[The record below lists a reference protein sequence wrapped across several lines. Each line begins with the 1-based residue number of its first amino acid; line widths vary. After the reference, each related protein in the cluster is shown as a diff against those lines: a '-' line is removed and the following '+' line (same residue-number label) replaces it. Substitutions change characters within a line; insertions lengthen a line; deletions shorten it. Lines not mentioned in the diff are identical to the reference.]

1 MNPVQIF
8 MITVFLGSIGLI
20 VAIVICKRSEDSVS
34 DTFRDCLLWGTGFFI
49 AMCLQVL
56 AISRF

>member
-8 MITVFLGSIGLI
+8 MITVFFGSIGMI
-20 VAIVICKRSEDSVS
+20 VAIVLCRRSEEGAS
-34 DTFRDCLLWGTGFFI
+34 DTFRDCLLWGTGFFV

-56 AISRF
+56 ALSRF